1 MSKNIKKNIP
11 DNISENIPE
20 NNTPSFHIPAHIPVL
35 KLKPQRAKPFWQG
48 ESLVFSGALDPK
60 NKDLSEVQ
68 LVLVADS
75 DGKTLIGSGMYNP
88 ASSYRVRLLDH
99 GKTPSTDLLEILKK
113 RIQESL
119 DFRKTL
125 GLIPNQKNNP
135 ESHPEFSKNFT
146 NAFRLIN
153 SEGDNLSGLTID
165 CYADQLVLSVTAAWV
180 LKFKEQVQQALLD
193 LIPGLT
199 LAQIHWRLNKS
210 ALKQEGALDLISDS
224 NPEFNPTAS
233 AASASTASNISN
245 PENILV
251 QENGLN
257 FLVDITRGQK
267 TGFYCD
273 QRNNRENIR
282 HLFKNQKSDQTP
294 HKKYRVLDTFCYTG
308 GFAMN
313 AALGGA
319 DYILGIDSSEA
330 ALGLAQENAQK
341 NNLGEKI
348 KFEKHDVEYFLT
360 HLAANT
366 LNPPEQP
373 FDLII
378 LDPPK
383 LAPSK
388 EKIYQAKKLYLRL
401 NRLALKALNPQGV
414 LISCSC
420 SDAFSKEDL
429 IETIELA
436 ARQAGREISIKTIQG
451 ASPDHKI
458 PKGARYGDYLKVVTV
473 ELLN

>member
-1 MSKNIKKNIP
+1 MTAFF
-11 DNISENIPE
+11 EL
-20 NNTPSFHIPAHIPVL
+20 PVL

-60 NKDLSEVQ
+60 SLTLDQVQ
-68 LVLVADS
+68 LVLLADS
-75 DGKTLIGSGMYNP
+75 DGTTLIGTGMYNP
-88 ASSYRVRLLDH
+88 NSSYRIRLLDH
-99 GKTPSTDLLEILKK
+99 SKTPSTDLLEILKK

-180 LKFKEQVQQALLD
+180 LKFKDQVQQALLES
-193 LIPGLT
+193 IPGLT
-199 LAQIHWRLNKS
+199 LSQLHWRFNKS
-210 ALKQEGALDLISDS
+210 ALKQEGALDLVSELNSEFTQENNSNSD
-224 NPEFNPTAS
+224 
-233 AASASTASNISN
+233 
-245 PENILV
+245 NILI
-251 QENGLN
+251 QENGLS

-282 HLFKNQKSDQTP
+282 HLFKPSDKNP
-294 HKKYRVLDTFCYTG
+294 NKKFRVLDTFCYTG

-330 ALGLAQENAQK
+330 ALGLAQENAKQ
-341 NNLGEKI
+341 NNLGDKI
-348 KFEKHDVEYFLT
+348 QFEKQDVEYFLT
-360 HLAANT
+360 HLAAGT
-366 LNPPEQP
+366 LSPAQEP

-401 NRLALKALNPQGV
+401 NRLALKTLNPDGI

-420 SDAFSKEDL
+420 SDAFSKQDL
-429 IETIELA
+429 LDTIELA
-436 ARQAGREISIKTIQG
+436 AKQADRTIEIINTQG

-473 ELLN
+473 KVN